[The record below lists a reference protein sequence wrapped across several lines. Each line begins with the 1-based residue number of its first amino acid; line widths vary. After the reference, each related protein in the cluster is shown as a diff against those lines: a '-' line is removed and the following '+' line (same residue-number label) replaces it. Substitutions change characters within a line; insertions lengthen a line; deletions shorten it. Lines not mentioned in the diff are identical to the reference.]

1 MNIDLIE
8 SKNREISTI
17 RDEYNSINSKKTQI
31 MDQISKNTRSI
42 EDYNIMLEDSRGK
55 KERLQRELEDKSNA
69 IDKGKANLGDLD
81 RIYKEKVDNIEILKT
96 KESQLSIK
104 RDKTSDENLKCI
116 MEYKE
121 LLELDPSD

>member
-1 MNIDLIE
+1 
-8 SKNREISTI
+8 
-17 RDEYNSINSKKTQI
+17 
-31 MDQISKNTRSI
+31 
-42 EDYNIMLEDSRGK
+42 MLEDSRGK